1 MKLYLYEFA
10 DGTNMIIAKTPLT
23 IEEVCVLESLHGECI
38 FIEARWMDTN
48 KADSK

>member
-10 DGTNMIIAKTPLT
+10 DGTIIIIAKTPLT

-38 FIEARWMDTN
+38 FI
-48 KADSK
+48 KAEIYKSRK